1 MGQTYIYADPLELNY
16 VSHQYFCTFEAHFKQ
31 MCRLLKGSI
40 LLVITGILIL
50 SASCTPGSC
59 YDETEAYVKAS
70 LFSFTT
76 KKIAPPD
83 SITIYG
89 LNMSTK
95 LYNAQKN
102 ISKVRLPLNPQS
114 VNSTF
119 IIRINN
125 VADTVEFSYTTSVH
139 LLSKE
144 CGYAYFHYIEAPV
157 FTHNIIDSIYVS
169 ANNVTTGNEEN
180 IQIYY

>member
-1 MGQTYIYADPLELNY
+1 
-16 VSHQYFCTFEAHFKQ
+16 

-76 KKIAPPD
+76 KKISPPD

-102 ISKVRLPLNPQS
+102 VSIAKLPLNPQNGKS
-114 VNSTF
+114 IFV
-119 IIRINN
+119 IKINN
-125 VADTVEFSYTTSVH
+125 IADTLEFNYTSSVH
-139 LLSKE
+139 LISKE
-144 CGYAYFHYIEAPV
+144 CGYAYFHYIETPI
-157 FTHNIIDSIYVS
+157 FTHNAIDSISVS

-180 IQIYY
+180 IRIFY